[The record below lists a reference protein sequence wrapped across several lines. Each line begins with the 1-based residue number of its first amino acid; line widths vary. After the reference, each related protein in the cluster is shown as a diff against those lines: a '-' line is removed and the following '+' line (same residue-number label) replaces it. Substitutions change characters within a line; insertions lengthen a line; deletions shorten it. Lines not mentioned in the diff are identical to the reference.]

1 MGKIIGAHQPNFIP
15 WLGLFYKIYKSE
27 EFIWA
32 DDVQFSTKNGINTH
46 RNCIKTSQGVQDIRV
61 PVKKTSTSKIC
72 EVEIDY
78 RQNWIPKMKKT
89 IYLCYGK
96 AKFYK
101 EVSEW
106 FYEVLDHHYK
116 TLAELNKRLIEDICN
131 RMGFGVKFDSCSK
144 YSMGEGK
151 KEEYVINLVKFFD
164 GDVYYSGTGAASYL
178 HPEIWEKE
186 GIGLVYSDYSTVTYP
201 QLWGEFIGDL
211 SVIDYLFNCGFTNP
225 FVNTAISGG

>member
-1 MGKIIGAHQPNFIP
+1 MGKIIAAHQPNFLP

-46 RNCIKTSQGVQDIRV
+46 RNCIKTSQGIQDIRI
-61 PVKKTSTSKIC
+61 PVKKTSTSKIY

-78 RQNWIPKMKKT
+78 HQKWIPKMKKT

-96 AKFYK
+96 AKFY
-101 EVSEW
+101 EIISEW
-106 FYEVLDHHYK
+106 FNEVIDYKYK

-131 RMGFGVKFDSCSK
+131 RMGFCVKFDSCSK
-144 YSMGEGK
+144 YNIGGK

-164 GDVYYSGTGAASYL
+164 GDVYYSGTGAADYL
-178 HPEIWEKE
+178 HSEILREE
-186 GIGLVYSDYSTVTYP
+186 GIRLVYSDYSTVTYP

-225 FVNTAISGG
+225 FVNTIEV